1 MGMMDEKLAGLP
13 GRFEKNVPHEDVT
26 VPYSES
32 PLEGEMKVL
41 RCLQDRLQLQQLVG
55 LDLFGP
61 NWLISVG

>member
-41 RCLQDRLQLQQLVG
+41 RCLQD
-55 LDLFGP
+55 
-61 NWLISVG
+61 